1 MKTTFSLIFIF
12 TFSFLFSQ
20 NSEEKL
26 INLSEI
32 KLCELTFTDLKNQDE
47 NLKEVEVVEM
57 DLCSDGF
64 VSDSKFVNRKGYSSK
79 YFPGIIF
86 QKYDDR
92 DLIAKIR
99 LTKDFKGNLPDG
111 TYVNLKTLTAKEVL
125 EKYPTFNTWNSKGC
139 SDYWSLTNKELY
151 FYVEIDKSKEPRY
164 PIDEKYY
171 LTKSIQGIDIVAN
184 CYEITKKNNSIND
197 VLFIIDDK
205 IVTKEEVEK
214 YDPNDIDNVTVLKE
228 KAATEKYGEKG
239 KNGVIIIV
247 TKKYLEINKK

>member
-1 MKTTFSLIFIF
+1 MKTTFTLIFII
-12 TFSFLFSQ
+12 TFSIIFSQ

-26 INLSEI
+26 IDLSKI
-32 KLCELTFTDLKNQDE
+32 QLCELTLIDLKKQDE

-64 VSDSKFVNRKGYSSK
+64 VTDSRFVNRKGYSSK
-79 YFPGIIF
+79 YYPGIIF

-111 TYVNLKTLTAKEVL
+111 TYVNLDILTAKEVL
-125 EKYPTFNTWNSKGC
+125 VKYPTFNSWNSKGC

-151 FYVEIDKSKEPRY
+151 FYIEIDKNKEPRY

-171 LTKSIQGIDIVAN
+171 LTKLITGIDIVAD
-184 CYEITKKNNSIND
+184 CYEITKKNKSINN

-214 YDPNDIDNVTVLKE
+214 YNPNDIETVTVLKD
-228 KAATEKYGEKG
+228 KAALETYGEKG

-247 TKKYLEINKK
+247 TKKYLEEKRK